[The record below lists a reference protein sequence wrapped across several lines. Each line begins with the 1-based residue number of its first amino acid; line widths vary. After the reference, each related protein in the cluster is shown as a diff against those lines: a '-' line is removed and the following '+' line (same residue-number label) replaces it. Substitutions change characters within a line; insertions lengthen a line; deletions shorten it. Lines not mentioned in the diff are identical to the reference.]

1 MVGRAKRA
9 PLGRSRCPGMLNA
22 EQRSRE
28 LQMQNATQLPDGS
41 PAVPLLQSLAA
52 AWREEAAGLRRRYG
66 MRQLASLCE
75 AHAAELEEALAKS
88 DGRVLTLREA
98 SAESGYSVAHL
109 RVLLASGALMQAGR
123 RGAPRVLSSELP
135 RKSRQQ
141 MTAGG
146 SVPQASEQQ
155 FDARA
160 VARAVLQESE
170 VPGA

>member
-1 MVGRAKRA
+1 M
-9 PLGRSRCPGMLNA
+9 LDESR
-22 EQRSRE
+22 
-28 LQMQNATQLPDGS
+28 LPDGS
-41 PAVPLLQSLAA
+41 PAVPLLQALAA
-52 AWREEAAGLRRRYG
+52 SWREEAAGLRRRYG

-75 AHAAELEEALAKS
+75 AHAAELEEALARA
-88 DGRVLTLREA
+88 DGRLLTLREA

-141 MTAGG
+141 VAAGG
-146 SVPQASEQQ
+146 GVPRASEQQ

-160 VARAVLQESE
+160 AARAVLEESE

>member
-1 MVGRAKRA
+1 MDGFGGSGQARA
-9 PLGRSRCPGMLNA
+9 A
-22 EQRSRE
+22 E
-28 LQMQNATQLPDGS
+28 T
-41 PAVPLLQSLAA
+41 PLLAVLERLAA
-52 AWREEAAGLRRRYG
+52 AWREEAVGLRRRYG

-75 AHAAELEEALAKS
+75 AHAAELEEALARA
-88 DGRVLTLREA
+88 DGRLLTLREA

-141 MTAGG
+141 VAAVE
-146 SVPQASEQQ
+146 SVPRASGEQ
-155 FDARA
+155 FDARGA
-160 VARAVLQESE
+160 ARAVLRESE

>member
-1 MVGRAKRA
+1 MDGFDGYRQQA
-9 PLGRSRCPGMLNA
+9 PA
-22 EQRSRE
+22 E
-28 LQMQNATQLPDGS
+28 T
-41 PAVPLLQSLAA
+41 PLLSVLERLAA

-75 AHAAELEEALAKS
+75 AHAAELEEALGRA
-88 DGRVLTLREA
+88 DGRLLTLREA
-98 SAESGYSVAHL
+98 AAESGYSVAHL

-141 MTAGG
+141 VAAGG
-146 SVPQASEQQ
+146 SVPRVSGEQ

-160 VARAVLQESE
+160 AARAVLQESE